1 MFRLNVKLG
10 LLGRIIVAIAFGI
23 IVGSLVTKRFDWI
36 VRSFVTFNGVFGQF
50 LSFAIPLIII
60 GFIIPGI
67 GELGKGAGKL
77 VGITALIA
85 YLSTVIAGL
94 LAFGTAINVFPRIL
108 SGSFGKMG
116 NPEDALLKGFLEI
129 EIPPVFGVM
138 TALVIA
144 FVFGIGIASIK
155 SERLLALSIDFRSI
169 IELVIGKV
177 IIPLL
182 PFHIAG
188 IFMNMTYAGQ
198 VAQILSVFALV
209 FVIIIVLHFVML
221 TLQYTIAGI
230 VNHENPF
237 RLLKTM
243 MPAYFT
249 AIGTQSSAA
258 TIPVTLRQTKIN
270 DTDEEVANFVIPL
283 CATIHLAGSTITL
296 TSVVIAILYLNDMPV
311 TFGAIFPFIL
321 ALGVTM
327 IAAPGV
333 PGGGV
338 MAAIGLFASMLGFNE
353 TMISLAIALYIAQD
367 SFGTAA
373 NVTGDGAIA
382 KIVHAIKRHT
392 SILDDQNSKK
402 TA

>member
-23 IVGSLVTKRFDWI
+23 IVGSLVTERFDWI

>member
-1 MFRLNVKLG
+1 MNVKLG

-23 IVGSLVTKRFDWI
+23 IVGSLVTERFDWI

-94 LAFGTAINVFPRIL
+94 LAFGTANNVFPRIL

-382 KIVHAIKRHT
+382 KIVHVIKRHT